1 MASNQGKLQVVWPG
15 LNTDIMS
22 KVEKD
27 IKVIGVDENREKK
40 LIEIR
45 NKMDKFRKIT
55 IFPHE
60 RGFTGGTLNGKSI
73 GAPISY
79 DDGK

>member
-1 MASNQGKLQVVWPG
+1 
-15 LNTDIMS
+15 LNTDAIS
-22 KVEKD
+22 KVDRE

-45 NKMDKFRKIT
+45 NKMDKFKKIT

-79 DDGK
+79 DDGKLQTHSICFSSTPI

>member
-1 MASNQGKLQVVWPG
+1 M
-15 LNTDIMS
+15 NTDAIS
-22 KVEKD
+22 KVDRE

-45 NKMDKFRKIT
+45 NKMDKFKKIT